1 MVYNVACAAG
11 WGYILLECIRHI
23 VAGSDPDKLYGDV
36 AQVLQIVQSAA
47 IMEVRETLCYILLR
61 GKFY

>member
-11 WGYILLECIRHI
+11 WGYILLQCIRHI
-23 VAGSDPDKLYGDV
+23 VAGSYPSELYDDV

-47 IMEVRETLCYILLR
+47 IMEVREALRYFLRR
-61 GKFY
+61 GKF